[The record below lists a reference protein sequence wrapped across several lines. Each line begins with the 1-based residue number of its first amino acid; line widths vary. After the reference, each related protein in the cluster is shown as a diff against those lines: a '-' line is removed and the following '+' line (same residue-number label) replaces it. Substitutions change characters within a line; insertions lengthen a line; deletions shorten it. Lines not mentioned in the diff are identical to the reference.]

1 VKLVD
6 VNLLIYAVDVT
17 APKHQLARRWLEAAL
32 SGTEP
37 VGFPWLVLLA
47 FVRLST
53 RSAVFAQPLSAD
65 EALDLVDGWLAQPC
79 VAVVHPTERHA
90 TILRTLLADVGTAA
104 NMTSDAHLAALALEH
119 GAVLYSSDAD
129 FSRFSGIRW
138 VDPLRA

>member
-1 VKLVD
+1 MRTTVTLDPD
-6 VNLLIYAVDVT
+6 VV
-17 APKHQLARRWLEAAL
+17 AAL
-32 SGTEP
+32 RAGMRQRGVSFKEALNSAVRAG
-37 VGFPWLVLLA
+37 LA
-47 FVRLST
+47 AP